1 MKTWVRGARLGLMLL
16 AAGCSQSEPPRNEP
30 VQQQARLERFE
41 SCESLER
48 YVKDTAVRQMKSSL
62 EAMKPSRWSRGGGWL
77 GLPPFMGDGAPPE
90 GPVASPA
97 PGAPGDN
104 GGGTPS
110 RPGDYT
116 DTNNQVQGVDEADF
130 VKTDGTR
137 LFVLSGQRLQL
148 LRSWPAQE
156 LRLEATLA
164 VEGWPRELYLEG
176 NRVVLFS
183 GVSLEREGQPG
194 SSGGSGDVGLCPP
207 GGSCGWGAGGTKV
220 TVVDVE
226 DLSAP
231 RVVDELYLHGSY
243 ETARKV
249 GSAARLVLSDT
260 VYWPEQVRWWVEYSE
275 DLYRDQARYERA
287 IDELIARN
295 EGLIRDWPLERWLPE
310 AWRKRADGSKE
321 PLAYDCRDFHHTNAP
336 TQLGFVTVASL
347 ELGQAGVQG
356 APGFIRLVAQPSV
369 VYSSAESMYLATT
382 HWWWWPE
389 PGQSDHTY
397 VHKLDIREP
406 RQARYL
412 ASGTLE
418 GHLLNQFSMDEHQG
432 VLRAAVTLTRRVQDP
447 NQPANFWG
455 TPQTTSQVVT
465 LGQEGDRLRVLGRS
479 EELAPSEAIFS
490 ARFVGEKGYVVT
502 FRQVDPL
509 FTFDLSDPAR
519 PRKLGELKVPGFST
533 YIHPLEGGWLL
544 TLGVDVPENGDWRQ
558 RALKLSL
565 FDVRDMARPRE
576 AFTQL
581 VGTAYGWS
589 EAQYEHKAFNYF
601 AARGLLAIPF
611 ADWRSDSFDP
621 WYGFVSEL
629 RVFRVDT
636 STGFT
641 PVGAVSMRDVY
652 QAVGARPYGGYWAPH
667 VRRSVMADDYV
678 YAITDAGVRVARSDS
693 PGTPVATAYFAPGS
707 P

>member
-1 MKTWVRGARLGLMLL
+1 MKTWVRGAGLSLMLL
-16 AAGCSQSEPPRNEP
+16 GVGCGQNELQRNEP
-30 VQQQARLERFE
+30 VQQEARLERFE
-41 SCESLER
+41 GCESLER

-62 EAMKPSRWSRGGGWL
+62 EAMKPSYWRSRGGGWWM
-77 GLPPFMGDGAPPE
+77 PPSMGDSAD
-90 GPVASPA
+90 GPVAAPA
-97 PGAPGDN
+97 PGAPGAGN
-104 GGGTPS
+104 GGSPS

-156 LRLEATLA
+156 LRLESTLA
-164 VEGWPRELYLEG
+164 VEGWPREMYLEG
-176 NRVVLFS
+176 NRVVIFS
-183 GVSLEREGQPG
+183 GVNLTRAGQPGG
-194 SSGGSGDVGLCPP
+194 SSGGSGDMALCPP
-207 GGSCGWGAGGTKV
+207 GRMCGWGSGGTKV
-220 TVVDVE
+220 TVVDVA
-226 DLSAP
+226 DLRAP
-231 RVVDELYLHGSY
+231 RVVDELYLHGNY
-243 ETARKV
+243 QTARKV
-249 GSAARLVLSDT
+249 GSAARLVMSDT
-260 VYWPEQVRWWVEYSE
+260 VYWPPEVRWWVTYSE
-275 DLYRDQARYERA
+275 DLYKDEARYERA
-287 IDELIARN
+287 LDELMASN
-295 EGLIRDWPLERWLPE
+295 ERFIRDWPLERWLPE
-310 AWRKRADGSKE
+310 SWRKRADGSKE
-321 PLAYDCRDFHHTNAP
+321 PLPQDCRDFHRTNAP

-356 APGFIRLVAQPSV
+356 APGFIRLVAQPNV

-397 VHKLDIREP
+397 LHKLDIRDP

-412 ASGTLE
+412 ASGTVE

-432 VLRAAVTLTRRVQDP
+432 VLRAAVTLTRRVKDP
-447 NQPANFWG
+447 NQPDNIWG
-455 TPQTTSQVVT
+455 TLQTTSQVVT
-465 LGQEGDRLRVLGRS
+465 LGQEGDRLQVLGRS
-479 EELAPSEAIFS
+479 EELAPTERIFS

-533 YIHPLEGGWLL
+533 YIHPLEDGWLL
-544 TLGVDVPENGDWRQ
+544 TLGVDLPENGDWQQ
-558 RALKLSL
+558 RALKLTL
-565 FDVRDMARPRE
+565 FDVRDMSQPRE

-611 ADWRSDSFDP
+611 ADWRYDSRDP
-621 WYGFVSEL
+621 WYGFISEL
-629 RVFRVDT
+629 RVFRVST

-693 PGTPVATAYFAPGS
+693 PGTPVATTYFPPS
-707 P
+707 TP